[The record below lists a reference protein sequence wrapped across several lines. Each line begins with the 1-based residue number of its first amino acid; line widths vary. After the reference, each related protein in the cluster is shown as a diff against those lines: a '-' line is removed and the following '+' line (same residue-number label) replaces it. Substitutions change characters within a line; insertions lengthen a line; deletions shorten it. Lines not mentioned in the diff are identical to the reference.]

1 MIFKVTRYYWQWL
14 HAFARPICMYIT
26 YISAIII
33 SIDHGTVPRYVYLK
47 NTVNKIGIMLTVYA
61 VKVEKFQL
69 YTLM

>member
-1 MIFKVTRYYWQWL
+1 
-14 HAFARPICMYIT
+14 MYIT

-47 NTVNKIGIMLTVYA
+47 NTVNKIGIMLTVDA